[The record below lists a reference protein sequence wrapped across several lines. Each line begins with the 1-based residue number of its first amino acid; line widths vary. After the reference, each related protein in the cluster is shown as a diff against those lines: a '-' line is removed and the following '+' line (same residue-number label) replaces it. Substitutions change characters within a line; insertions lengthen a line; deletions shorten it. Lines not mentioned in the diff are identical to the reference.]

1 MTDSPV
7 QTPPTSRGAT
17 GSGRMVQFVLMG
29 AALGAL
35 VGYLTRPSAFLVGQV
50 PFMAVITRGASL
62 RGLDQ
67 LLLPLARESFDRM
80 LAFLV
85 VGGIIGFAASRW
97 MAKK

>member
-1 MTDSPV
+1 
-7 QTPPTSRGAT
+7 
-17 GSGRMVQFVLMG
+17 MVQFVLMG

-50 PFMAVITRGASL
+50 PLMAVITRGASL